1 MMLTRCEPNIGGPA
15 SVLDINWMALAL
27 VKSVRGGFRD
37 WRTASRTCAAGPPQ
51 QADLPAAG
59 RGVVGQ

>member
-37 WRTASRTCAAGPPQ
+37 WRTARRDQCGRTKRG
-51 QADLPAAG
+51 LPA
-59 RGVVGQ
+59 VGCR